1 MKVLIAYQYLSFRG
15 GIEEVILESSNTLK
29 ARGHHVE
36 ILTFRFKD
44 DDPDKTKHNI
54 SVSRLPALNFM
65 YKLFGIP
72 FALPLLLPHHI
83 YRIIQIQKKFDVI
96 TIHGHPYL
104 ASLIFLIV
112 AKMLKKPVI
121 LTQHNTRIESPS
133 KLVNTIYDIVDK
145 TYGRFILEASDI
157 ILCGSHETKKYIEGI
172 TGKITNK
179 TVVLYNGIDSSKF
192 KPVQDKIA
200 LKKKF
205 GIDTGKFTCLTIR
218 RITFKNG
225 IDTLLR
231 TAEHLDPT
239 KYQVV
244 IGGTGADM
252 KKVKQYL
259 KEKKITN
266 VTLLGFVKDEEL
278 ASYYALADCFILP
291 SRRGEGFP
299 MAVLEAFASGI
310 PVIATD
316 SGGHTEIIKAD
327 KTGYIVP
334 VDGAKKIAEYVVKLS
349 KDKTLQKTMSLK
361 TRQFIEKSISW
372 DRYIDTFLEVAEKV
386 YGHTK

>member
-15 GIEEVILESSNTLK
+15 GIEEVILESSRALK
-29 ARGHHVE
+29 QRGHHVE

-44 DDPDKTKHNI
+44 DDPSKTKYDV
-54 SVSRLPALNFM
+54 SVSRLPSLNFM

-72 FALPLLLPHHI
+72 FALPLLLPHHV
-83 YRIIQIQKKFDVI
+83 RKIIRVKKNFDVI
-96 TIHGHPYL
+96 NIHGHPYL
-104 ASLIFLIV
+104 ASLVFLLI
-112 AKMLKKPVI
+112 AKMLKKPVV

-133 KLVNTIYDIVDK
+133 KLVNTIYDIVDR
-145 TYGRFILEASDI
+145 TYGRFILEASDV

-172 TGKITNK
+172 TGKIKNK
-179 TVVLYNGIDSSKF
+179 TYVLYNGIDSTKF
-192 KPVQDKIA
+192 KPTKDKTA

-205 GIDTGKFTCLTIR
+205 GIDTDKFTCLTIR

-231 TAEHLDPT
+231 TAEHLDPK
-239 KYQVV
+239 KYQIV

-259 KEKKITN
+259 KEKNITN
-266 VTLLGFVKDEEL
+266 VKLLGFVKDEDL

-316 SGGHTEIIKAD
+316 SGGHTEIITAD
-327 KTGYIVP
+327 KTGYVVP
-334 VDGAKKIAEYVVKLS
+334 VEGAKEIAQQVIKLS
-349 KDKTLQKTMSLK
+349 KNTTLQKTMSQE
-361 TRQFIEKSISW
+361 TRAFIEKTISW

-386 YGHTK
+386 HGHKK